1 MPPTNKHISNFL
13 TQDLF
18 NYCDKSNLDEE
29 NTQVYMDNTCIN
41 PNVNYTFD
49 IYKKNGF
56 KTLYDYDSKS
66 NNLSNNNQQVYMD
79 NLSQQAYMDNSQQ
92 DCMDNDSQQAYMDNS
107 QQDCMDNDSQ
117 QASMDNNS
125 QQTYMDNLSQQ
136 AYMDNNSQQTYMD
149 NLSQQAYMDNNS
161 QQDCMDNDSQQ
172 DYMDNDSQQAY
183 MDNLSQQAYMDNLSQ
198 QDCMDN
204 EYNQPNNLNKNKQT
218 YKCLNGKCQNS
229 TKKYDPQNNVYN
241 SYECKKFCH
250 PAIPYLNSTFNIYK
264 KNGFKTLSNY
274 DQPTN
279 FYDVT
284 TSPIEQSTDDFFPIS
299 YCNTYNKFVSNPY
312 KETETQSENEK
323 NIIRVIPTSYN
334 FKLQP
339 LLSYN

>member
-92 DCMDNDSQQAYMDNS
+92 DCMDNDSQQ
-107 QQDCMDNDSQ
+107 
-117 QASMDNNS
+117 
-125 QQTYMDNLSQQ
+125 
-136 AYMDNNSQQTYMD
+136 
-149 NLSQQAYMDNNS
+149 
-161 QQDCMDNDSQQ
+161 
-172 DYMDNDSQQAY
+172 DYMDND
-183 MDNLSQQAYMDNLSQ
+183 SQQAYMDNLSQ

-218 YKCLNGKCQNS
+218 YECLNGKCQNS